1 MPQARANLSR
11 RTERLDARVTQ
22 EEKEIIQ
29 TAAHLRGTSIT
40 DFVVMSA
47 KEVAARIIRENES
60 LTLSRQSREVFVDAL
75 LNPPKP
81 NERALAAARRL
92 KREIG

>member
-1 MPQARANLSR
+1 MSQAKVSPSR
-11 RTERLDARVTQ
+11 RTERLDARITQ
-22 EEKEIIQ
+22 QEKEIIQ

-75 LNPPKP
+75 LNPPRP
-81 NERALAAARRL
+81 NERALTAARRL